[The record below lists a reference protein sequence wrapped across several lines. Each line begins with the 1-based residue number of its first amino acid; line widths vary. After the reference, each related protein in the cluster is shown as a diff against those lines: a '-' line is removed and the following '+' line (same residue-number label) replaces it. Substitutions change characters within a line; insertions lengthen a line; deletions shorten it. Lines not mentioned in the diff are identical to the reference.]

1 MTARDGYERYYLE
14 KLWALV
20 PEVYRNAD
28 GSGALRELIG
38 VIAEDAGDVRRSI
51 DRLWEDQ
58 HIETSD
64 DWAVPYI
71 GGLVSARLVSAQ
83 DLRAR
88 RVDVANTVRFR
99 RRRGTPELLETLTRA
114 LSGWDVVLEEGFRQ
128 LARLRH
134 RLDGPAAREGFYTN
148 TPLGG
153 TADLRRPVGAEIAA
167 GPFGEF
173 FHSFDARRLSGQM
186 GRFGVRKLNFHLY
199 RLRAFE
205 MTITDPVAYQ
215 DPQGLGFLRTYT
227 FDPSGRAV
235 PLYLSGQGSGSGAKD
250 AFLQPNLVNIE
261 PREWDVVQPM
271 RCRLLNHVIYEIT
284 ASAVLSLQALANP
297 PLPSDESALNTLLGQ
312 RFNSEDQLRQNL
324 LDQGASISSNP
335 PDWYVALLAETLAED
350 CGKAQLYPR
359 CVQLIAD
366 GSAIPPQ
373 RVSAGNLADPR
384 RHPIP
389 SGNITE
395 AMIHPADGAF
405 ASVPA
410 DDPIDFT
417 PQIGRYYYGFSAEV
431 GAGPYARRPLD
442 LAPSRTASDGTV
454 PDGGV
459 LQGDGLLFADN
470 RTYDLTLSNLQALDS
485 PALITVAPQSR
496 PFVRLTGNIPTL
508 QPAAIESVL
517 MIDGGWFAAQDP
529 TADLNPGETVNL
541 TIEGAGLANPGEFDF
556 DRVEIRFA
564 TLDPGGQRADG
575 VLIPPLRLLIRA
587 RIRTLILRNA
597 ITGPIVVE
605 DAGATDP
612 SVVDELI
619 VCRSIVDAS
628 QTVGRMAISNP
639 FGRVM
644 LEESTLFGHLDA
656 LRLDANA
663 SIVVGRIRVVNNQAG
678 CFRFSATL
686 DAPER
691 RLPPGFKHF
700 VGPIPAGFFNSRRF
714 GDPLYA
720 QLSPIAQPLASG
732 AENGSEMGVFS
743 HLLTPIKLSSIR
755 AKVDE
760 FGPVGQLA
768 QYLFADD
775 PLLDAPLDNDAGF
788 IEPPVLIP
796 PELREAGDLIPEP
809 PEPAPAPL
817 PTRCPDE
824 PEPAE
829 PEPVEPEPTERTRY
843 VALNLLNADLN
854 GAPEFWRGND
864 WLPDTHSEFASTAPA
879 RAGIPF
885 DKIDYLIEYDARLD
899 TRPEEQNWQ
908 PSGPVI
914 TRFRIVDGALIMN
927 APSNSA
933 PAFFTARVP
942 FTGEIPEQIH
952 AYAVVAPMSGGTDNE
967 RTSEFFEVRKI
978 MTRADDQAIAGLRA
992 GWRDLESGLD
1002 FAYLPFES
1010 TTRLSPTSD
1019 EPRGELR
1026 SQWQR
1031 LSLQSDVRAD
1041 RALLGIA
1048 GAIDSRTVS
1057 EFGRPVVNA
1066 GIPSIIAQFGLF
1078 NRGVG
1083 GRAALRNLVI
1093 SAPGR
1098 FMRVLLRGVS
1108 PGDAPVLRLT
1118 LLADQA
1124 IRGTASF
1131 TVRYSDASDE
1141 ANIALSGAEVTG
1153 SIAAPENGEASSL
1166 DVLLSGIGAGRA
1178 LTMVITRRSLSRD
1191 DTLRGSLRLV
1201 GATLI
1206 SREGVIQ

>member
-28 GSGALRELIG
+28 SAGAFRELIG
-38 VIAEDAGDVRRSI
+38 LIAEDAADVRRSI

-71 GGLVSARLVSAQ
+71 GELVGARLVSAQ

-134 RLDGPAAREGFYTN
+134 RLDGPVEREGFFTN

-173 FHSFDARRLSGQM
+173 FHTLDARRLTGQM
-186 GRFGVRKLNFHLY
+186 GRVGVRKLNFHLY

-205 MTITDPVAYQ
+205 MTDTDPVAYQ
-215 DPQGLGFLRTYT
+215 DPDGLGFLRTFT

-235 PLYLSGQGSGSGAKD
+235 PLFFSGQGSGPDAKD

-271 RCRLLNHVIYEIT
+271 RCRLLNHAAYEIT
-284 ASAVLSLQALANP
+284 VSAILALQAVANP
-297 PLPSDESALNTLLGQ
+297 PLPSDEAALASLLGR
-312 RFNSEDQLRQNL
+312 RFNSEDQLRQCL
-324 LDQGASISSNP
+324 LDRGAAISATP
-335 PDWYVALLAETLAED
+335 PDWYVALLAEALAEET
-350 CGKAQLYPR
+350 GKAQLYPR
-359 CVQLIAD
+359 SVQLIAN
-366 GSAIPPQ
+366 GSEILNE
-373 RVSAGNLADPR
+373 RVIAGNLADPR

-389 SGNITE
+389 AGNIAE
-395 AMIHPADGAF
+395 AMIHPEEGTF
-405 ASVPA
+405 ASVPPDNPA
-410 DDPIDFT
+410 DFV
-417 PQIGRYYYGFSAEV
+417 PQVGRYYYGFSAEV
-431 GAGPYARRPLD
+431 GGGPYPRRPLD
-442 LAPSRTASDGTV
+442 TAPSRTASGGTV

-459 LQGDGLLFADN
+459 LQGDGLLIEDN
-470 RTYDLTLSNLQALDS
+470 RTYNLTLSAALPLDS
-485 PALITVAPQSR
+485 LALLTVGAQSR
-496 PFVRLTGNIPTL
+496 PFVRLIGDTPAI
-508 QPAAIESVL
+508 QPAAIESQL
-517 MIDGGWFAAQDP
+517 MIDGGWYAAQDP
-529 TADLNPGETVNL
+529 DGNLNPGDPVDL
-541 TIEGAGLANPGEFDF
+541 TIEGAGSAVPGDFDF

-575 VLIPPLRLLIRA
+575 VPIPPLRLRIRA

-597 ITGPIVVE
+597 ITGPIIVE
-605 DAGATDP
+605 DAGAADP

-628 QTVGRMAISNP
+628 QTTGRIAISNP
-639 FGRVM
+639 FGRVT
-644 LEESTLFGHLDA
+644 LEEATVFGHLDA

-663 SIVVGRIRVVNNQAG
+663 SIVAGRIRVVNNQEG

-686 DAPER
+686 DAPGR
-691 RLPPGFKHF
+691 RLPPGYRHF
-700 VGPIPAGFFNSRRF
+700 VGPVPAGFFNSRRF

-720 QLSPIAQPLASG
+720 QLSPLALPLATG

-743 HLLTPIKLSSIR
+743 HLLTPIKLASIR

-775 PLLDAPLDNDAGF
+775 PLLDAPFDTDDGF
-788 IEPPVLIP
+788 IEPPTFDP
-796 PELREAGDLIPEP
+796 PEPPEPGDLIPEP
-809 PEPAPAPL
+809 PAPPPPPL
-817 PTRCPDE
+817 PTSCPDD
-824 PEPAE
+824 
-829 PEPVEPEPTERTRY
+829 TDTDTDTIIRTRH
-843 VALNLLNADLN
+843 VGLNLLNADLN
-854 GAPEFWRGND
+854 GAPEFWRGDD
-864 WLPDTHSEFASTAPA
+864 WLPGANPEIALTAPTS
-879 RAGIPF
+879 AGIPF
-885 DKIDYLIEYDARLD
+885 DKIDHLIEYDARLG
-899 TRPEEQNWQ
+899 TRPEQQNWQ
-908 PSGPVI
+908 PTGPVT
-914 TRFRIVDGALIMN
+914 TRFRVTNGALIMN

-942 FTGEIPEQIH
+942 FGRTVPEQVH
-952 AYAVVAPMSGGTDNE
+952 AYAMVAPGRGGAENE
-967 RTSEFFEVRKI
+967 KNGEFFELRKVI
-978 MTRADDQAIAGLRA
+978 STGDDPAVGGLRA
-992 GWRDLESGLD
+992 GWREQRGALD
-1002 FAYLPFES
+1002 FAYLPFDG
-1010 TTRLSPTSD
+1010 TTRLPPTTD

-1031 LSLQSDVRAD
+1031 LSMQSALGPD
-1041 RALLGIA
+1041 RALLSIA
-1048 GAIDSRTVS
+1048 GAVDSRTLT
-1057 EFGRPVVNA
+1057 EFGRPTISA
-1066 GIPSIIAQFGLF
+1066 EAPSIVAQFGLF
-1078 NRGVG
+1078 NRRIG
-1083 GRAALRNLVI
+1083 GRATLRNVVI

-1098 FMRVLLRGVS
+1098 FMRVRLRGV
-1108 PGDAPVLRLT
+1108 APSEAPILRLIF
-1118 LLADQA
+1118 LADQPG
-1124 IRGTASF
+1124 RGTATF
-1131 TVRYSDASDE
+1131 AVRYSDAPDT
-1141 ANIALSGAEVTG
+1141 ANTALFGPEVTG
-1153 SIAAPENGEASSL
+1153 HVAAPPNGETSRL
-1166 DVLLSGIGAGRA
+1166 DLTLPRVAAGGA
-1178 LTMVITRRSLSRD
+1178 LTILIERRSFAQD

-1206 SREGVIQ
+1206 HSKGGTQ